1 MNSTNNKGQS
11 DIIPES
17 VISIPSQQLEMKD
30 YNKYDHTH
38 CFNQKESPCGI
49 KGIHRCCLCL
59 EPSPQLEEKEKCLCD
74 IDNVGG
80 NCKYCADWRVL
91 PSQQLESIN
100 NYTEDNESIKNSD
113 KSILSQPEEWES
125 RFYNEFTVT
134 RYSQPSG
141 TPVIVFKSIQD
152 AGRILSFIKTEIL
165 KAEERGKEFTKEAL
179 RPFVYDRPI
188 DSVYNQAITDALE
201 ALPDEED
208 IVQNGNVRSWN
219 YAISEARASLEA
231 LKK

>member
-49 KGIHRCCLCL
+49 KGTHRCCLCL
-59 EPSPQLEEKEKCLCD
+59 EPSPQPEECKCESFSKEILD
-74 IDNVGG
+74 TSE
-80 NCKYCADWRVL
+80 CKVHKGDVI
-91 PSQQLESIN
+91 S
-100 NYTEDNESIKNSD
+100 NE
-113 KSILSQPEEWES
+113 PEEWES
-125 RFYNEFTVT
+125 RFEKDCVSIDPENG
-134 RYSQPSG
+134 QPWLIG
-141 TPVIVFKSIQD
+141 NYKE
-152 AGRILSFIKTEIL
+152 FIKIEIR
-165 KAEERGKEFTKEAL
+165 KAEERGRGKQDELIKAL
-179 RPFVYDRPI
+179 HSTYNPDYY
-188 DSVYNQAITDALE
+188 YNQAITDALK

>member
-1 MNSTNNKGQS
+1 MRQIKFNCNYPQ
-11 DIIPES
+11 PE
-17 VISIPSQQLEMKD
+17 D
-30 YNKYDHTH
+30 
-38 CFNQKESPCGI
+38 FN
-49 KGIHRCCLCL
+49 L
-59 EPSPQLEEKEKCLCD
+59 EPSREYS
-74 IDNVGG
+74 V
-80 NCKYCADWRVL
+80 
-91 PSQQLESIN
+91 PSVSYE
-100 NYTEDNESIKNSD
+100 
-113 KSILSQPEEWES
+113 PEEWES

-152 AGRILSFIKTEIL
+152 AGRILSFIKTEIR
-165 KAEERGKEFTKEAL
+165 KAEERGRGKQDELIKAL
-179 RPFVYDRPI
+179 HSTYNPDYY
-188 DSVYNQAITDALE
+188 YNQAITDALK